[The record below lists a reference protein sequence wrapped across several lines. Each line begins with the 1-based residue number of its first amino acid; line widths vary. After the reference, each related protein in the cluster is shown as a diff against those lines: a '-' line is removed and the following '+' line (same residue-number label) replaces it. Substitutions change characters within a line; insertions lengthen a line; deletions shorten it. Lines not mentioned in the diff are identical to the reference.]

1 MRRRNLHQVLVFTRT
16 KLMAGR
22 LASQLDRDGVE
33 AISIHGDR
41 SQPERER
48 ALAAFKAGEVRVLV
62 ATDVA
67 ARGLDIESL
76 PLVVNYELPHT
87 PHDYVHRIGRTGRAG
102 ATGHAI
108 SLVAPEEEDYL
119 KQVNRLL
126 KRDLP
131 VRVVKGYEPS
141 LGRTA
146 TRACR
151 RVSTS
156 RSGIRSPPAIITS
169 GARAALTGEGQRRR
183 LTPQIPGIGAHRRL
197 CANVSPARRLRTDRG
212 HPDRGPGRHRRLDR
226 LAVPAAL

>member
-1 MRRRNLHQVLVFTRT
+1 MSRQSR
-16 KLMAGR
+16 
-22 LASQLDRDGVE
+22 
-33 AISIHGDR
+33 IHGDR

-141 LGRTA
+141 PDGPR
-146 TRACR
+146 RASPVR
-151 RVSTS
+151 SSSS
-156 RSGIRSPPAIITS
+156 RSAADRRPRSTRPAP
-169 GARAALTGEGQRRR
+169 QRR
-183 LTPQIPGIGAHRRL
+183 
-197 CANVSPARRLRTDRG
+197 SPARSS
-212 HPDRGPGRHRRLDR
+212 
-226 LAVPAAL
+226 AAG